1 MDSSSKLREL
11 AIEVNDLLS
20 QYIKIHNRRI
30 KETGTLLSLFRKKDY
45 KGIDDEATIIYLKIS
60 VKQKE
65 IGELKDTRFFKDL
78 SPGQKD
84 CFVKLAEYVDALT
97 QTTFLLSEMVN
108 LEYRRSQNMGDLP
121 YKEFM
126 NAHKEYEESRI
137 NCQNIGKQLQYLYEK
152 MNCT

>member
-1 MDSSSKLREL
+1 MGNSNKLQEL
-11 AIEVNDLLS
+11 AVEVNDLLS

-30 KETGTLLSLFRKKDY
+30 KEAGTFRSLFRKIDY
-45 KGIDDEATIIYLKIS
+45 EGIDDEATTIYLKTS

-65 IGELKDTRFFKDL
+65 IGELKDSRFLKDL
-78 SPGQKD
+78 SQDQKD
-84 CFVKLAEYVDALT
+84 FFVKLTEYVDALT

-108 LEYRRSQNMGDLP
+108 LEYKRSQNIIDLP

-126 NAHKEYEESRI
+126 NKHKEYEENRI

-152 MNCT
+152 MNCI

>member
-30 KETGTLLSLFRKKDY
+30 KQFGTFLSLFKKKDY
-45 KGIDDEATIIYLKIS
+45 KGLDDEATTIYLKAS
-60 VKQKE
+60 GKQKE
-65 IGELKDTRFFKDL
+65 IGELKDSGFFEGLLQD
-78 SPGQKD
+78 QKD
-84 CFVKLAEYVDALT
+84 FFIKLAQYVDALT

-137 NCQNIGKQLQYLYEK
+137 NCQNIGKQLQHLYEK